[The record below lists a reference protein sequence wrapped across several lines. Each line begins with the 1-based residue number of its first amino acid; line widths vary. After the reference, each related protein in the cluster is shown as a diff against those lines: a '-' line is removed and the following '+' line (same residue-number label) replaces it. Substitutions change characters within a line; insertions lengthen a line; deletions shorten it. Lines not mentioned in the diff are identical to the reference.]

1 MKETN
6 HNQPLAY
13 DSSRQEHERGIAA
26 AIRALWHIT
35 RRELR
40 TFGQRPIFL
49 IIMFVAPLGFLWMFT
64 SLMQA
69 GLPTKLPAALVDED
83 DTHVTRQLT
92 RILGTME
99 ETNFVVQTKSFTEAR
114 EAMQRGEVY
123 AIFCIPK
130 GTTEKALTQRQPVIS
145 FYTNDS
151 YYVPASLLMKDMRKM
166 GEMAGLAMTRA
177 TMRAK
182 GFRDDQIMGTLQPI
196 VIEAHPLGNAYLN
209 YSVVLSNLIVPGLL
223 MIVIMLTT
231 SYTFGNEWK
240 RGKQKKLYNMGKG
253 NIGIIILGK
262 LLPQTM
268 LYTII
273 FWLIDLVFYSYL
285 QFPCACGVPR
295 MMLWGFLA
303 VLSSQ
308 GFGLL
313 MFEAFPGQ
321 MRMAMSACSLLG
333 VMQFSLA
340 GFSFPVSAMALPF
353 QWLSNI
359 FPLHHY
365 FLIYVNQ
372 ALNGY
377 SISYVWTSVVA
388 LVAIY
393 LLPQFFAFRLED
405 ALLNKEYKE

>member
-1 MKETN
+1 MLN
-6 HNQPLAY
+6 
-13 DSSRQEHERGIAA
+13 
-26 AIRALWHIT
+26 ALKNIWNIT
-35 RRELR
+35 YRELR
-40 TFGQRPIFL
+40 AFSKRAIFL

-99 ETNFVVQTKSFTEAR
+99 ETRFVLQTYSFTEAR
-114 EAMQRGEVY
+114 EAMQRGEIY
-123 AIFCIPK
+123 AIFRIPK
-130 GTTEKALTQRQPVIS
+130 GTTEAALTQRQPVVS
-145 FYTNDS
+145 FYTNDT
-151 YYVPASLLMKDMRKM
+151 YYIAASLLMKDMRKM
-166 GEMAGLAMTRA
+166 AEMAGLAITRE
-177 TMRAK
+177 TMRAR
-182 GFRDDQIMGTLQPI
+182 GFTDEQIMGTIQPI
-196 VIEAHPLGNAYLN
+196 VVESHPLGNPHLN

-223 MIVIMLTT
+223 MLVIMLTT
-231 SYTFGNEWK
+231 SYSLGNEWK
-240 RGKQKKLYNMGKG
+240 RGRQKHLYEMGNG
-253 NIGIIILGK
+253 NIWVIIIGK
-262 LLPQTM
+262 LLPQTL
-268 LYTII
+268 LYTLI

-285 QFPCACGVPR
+285 QFPCQCGIPR
-295 MMLWGFLA
+295 MMLWGHLA
-303 VLSSQ
+303 VLASQ

-340 GFSFPVSAMALPF
+340 GFSFPVSAMDAPF

-372 ALNGY
+372 CLNGY
-377 SISYVWTSVVA
+377 DISYAWANVAA
-388 LVAIY
+388 LVAIC
-393 LLPQFFAFRLED
+393 LLPNVFVFRLRD
-405 ALLNKEYKE
+405 AFLHKQYRA

>member
-1 MKETN
+1 MLK
-6 HNQPLAY
+6 
-13 DSSRQEHERGIAA
+13 
-26 AIRALWHIT
+26 ALWHII

-40 TFGQRPIFL
+40 TFSKRPIFL
-49 IIMFVAPLGFLWMFT
+49 VIMIVAPLGFLWMFT
-64 SLMQA
+64 SLMQS

-99 ETNFVVQTKSFTEAR
+99 ETRFVMQTPSFTEAR
-114 EAMQRGEVY
+114 QAMQRGEVY
-123 AIFCIPK
+123 AIFRIPK
-130 GTTEKALTQRQPVIS
+130 GTTEAVLTQRQPVIS
-145 FYTNDS
+145 FYTNDT
-151 YYVPASLLMKDMRKM
+151 YYIAASLLMKDMRKM
-166 GEMAGLAMTRA
+166 SEMAGLAMTRE
-177 TMRAK
+177 TMRAR
-182 GFRDDQIMGTLQPI
+182 GFTDDAIMGTIQPI
-196 VIEAHPLGNAYLN
+196 VVESHPIGNPHLN

-223 MIVIMLTT
+223 MLVIMLTT
-231 SYTFGNEWK
+231 SYALGMEWK
-240 RGKQKKLYNMGKG
+240 RGRQLKLYNMAGRRTWVAV
-253 NIGIIILGK
+253 IGK

-285 QFPCACGVPR
+285 QFPCACGVSR
-295 MMLWGFLA
+295 MMLWGLLA
-303 VLSSQ
+303 VLASQ

-340 GFSFPVSAMALPF
+340 GFSFPVSAMDEPF

-377 SISYVWTSVVA
+377 DISYVWPHVIA
-388 LVAIY
+388 LVVLI
-393 LLPQFFAFRLED
+393 LLPAVFTFRLTN
-405 ALLNKEYKE
+405 AFLNIEYEP

>member
-1 MKETN
+1 MLN
-6 HNQPLAY
+6 
-13 DSSRQEHERGIAA
+13 
-26 AIRALWHIT
+26 ALKNIWNIT
-35 RRELR
+35 YRELR
-40 TFGQRPIFL
+40 AFSKRPIFL
-49 IIMFVAPLGFLWMFT
+49 MIMFVAPLGFLWMFT

-99 ETNFVVQTKSFTEAR
+99 ETRFVLQTYSFTQAR
-114 EAMQRGEVY
+114 EAMQRGEIY
-123 AIFCIPK
+123 AIFRIPK
-130 GTTEKALTQRQPVIS
+130 GTTEAALTQRQPVVS

-151 YYVPASLLMKDMRKM
+151 YYIAASLLMKDMRKM
-166 GEMAGLAMTRA
+166 AEMAGLAITRE
-177 TMRAK
+177 TMRAR
-182 GFRDDQIMGTLQPI
+182 GFTDEQIMGTIQPI
-196 VIEAHPLGNAYLN
+196 VVESHPLGNPHLN

-223 MIVIMLTT
+223 MLVIMLTT
-231 SYTFGNEWK
+231 SYSLGNEWK
-240 RGKQKKLYNMGKG
+240 RGRQKHLYEMGNG
-253 NIGIIILGK
+253 NIWVIIVGK
-262 LLPQTM
+262 LLPQTL
-268 LYTII
+268 LYTLI

-285 QFPCACGVPR
+285 QFPCQCGIPR
-295 MMLWGFLA
+295 MMLWGHLA
-303 VLSSQ
+303 VLASQ

-340 GFSFPVSAMALPF
+340 GFSFPVSAMDAPF

-372 ALNGY
+372 CLNGY
-377 SISYVWTSVVA
+377 DISYAWANVAA
-388 LVAIY
+388 LVAIC
-393 LLPQFFAFRLED
+393 LLPNVFVFRLRD
-405 ALLNKEYKE
+405 AFLHKQYRA